1 MGSDRA
7 RITYDPHQHY
17 RSVIMQQGRVTLDA
31 DWNEAQQISEEE
43 LRRET
48 LDIVGPAG
56 TPDDGYRVVIPPPS
70 TSLPYDFLVE
80 KGTMYVGGLRTWLG
94 EPVQYS
100 NQPDWRD
107 PGPEDP
113 DWVDPATFA
122 APPTNEFIYLLLRE
136 QEVSA
141 VEDLDLKDVALGG
154 PDTAQRA
161 RLLQRFV
168 RVASQGADCA
178 SGLAA
183 AQAHWLT
190 EGLVFHPDTMRLISS
205 GRLSVGAA
213 NQQPAPNP
221 CLPQAQG
228 GYVDPDNQLIRV
240 QISGVDSLTGNPK
253 FLWGFDDA
261 SFLYRIDIDPNN
273 PQNLLL
279 QSAPVDSFH
288 QPVRGQAVEVL
299 RVAADL
305 SNGGLVAALSGF
317 PFTLDQNYDPDAQS
331 VLLPSGV
338 SLPADYLSATQSPPT
353 SLFLRVWQEE
363 KVFAPGV
370 ATVLGDTGLEVTLET
385 DSGGPFHTGDYWM
398 FAVRPSTPQ
407 TVYPER
413 YWNNFQPAEGPRL
426 WACPLAVLSWIR
438 RTGIVSADC
447 RNTFSSLINQSKSL
461 GGCCTI
467 TIKPRDLS
475 PNRTLQS
482 ILDAASNLSLQL
494 TAVQAGS
501 IGNNIVASVANVRS
515 DLSPATFDFTV
526 TETETYSG
534 LTVAQILP
542 VLGDERTNSPSLA
555 HQLTASISQDPNA
568 VPAAQNVS
576 FSDAT
581 TPSARADFY
590 NAAGAIVFTLEA
602 RGPGDGGNFTSATIA
617 NINTTVT
624 PNTFDLTL
632 TWTRTLTGLNAGN
645 CVPAIQFGLGY
656 EVTVAGPQTSISAVP
671 SEGVTQFSGGLDTSP
686 TASAISATA
695 NLFGGPVKVCLSPGT
710 YYLPQTLQISN
721 TLSHLTIEACS
732 GGATLAA
739 TPGSE
744 SLFNQGLVTITGASN
759 ITLRSLTFK
768 MPALQPL
775 NLFATLGNFDRA
787 LAGARDSQP
796 AGATASIAIRPIDC
810 ESLTVENC
818 TFNYPLTVGRELV
831 CAGVFAGG
839 ECIGLQLQGN
849 QFNGPANF
857 VSAAVTD
864 AISDLLVCGYVQLG
878 TAASVIS
885 VTGAQAGT
893 VTNAVLDDACFRN
906 NTFQNLFFPVLVLGS
921 VGSANFDANSE
932 VECPLGI
939 YLSVQSLAEIS
950 NFPAAQAIENNT
962 ALNRSGL
969 SQDFIQA
976 AIPQTVAVAASY
988 PLPSY
993 YRARNTIAVSSS
1005 PASAGSSQPA
1015 RTAAQLVQNLSTAAA
1030 AFPSQ
1035 LLALDL
1041 RISNNDFNT
1050 VVSSLQSGGTAVM
1063 IVANPKSVNSNVIMY
1078 GNRLTNRSATSPT
1091 VSITGVPQSVIN
1103 GNLIFNQQPA
1113 IAGVPAPP
1121 SLRIDGSVAVTGNI
1135 FRGQPSIPQR
1145 NATLPYGI
1153 GTLTPPMDRW
1163 EAYNTGS

>member
-17 RSVIMQQGRVTLDA
+17 RSVVMQQGRVTLEA

-80 KGTMYVGGLRTWLG
+80 KGTMYVGGVRTWLG
-94 EPVQYS
+94 EPVHYS
-100 NQPDWRD
+100 NQPEWRD

-113 DWVDPATFA
+113 DWVDPVTLA
-122 APPTNEFIYLLLRE
+122 APPANEFIYLLLRE

-141 VEDLDLKDVALGG
+141 VEDQDLKDVALGG
-154 PDTAQRA
+154 PDTVQRT

-168 RVASQGADCA
+168 RLASQGADCV

-190 EGLVFHPDTMRLISS
+190 EGLVFHPDIMRLISS

-261 SFLYRIDIDPNN
+261 SFLYRIDVDPNN

-299 RVAADL
+299 RVAAEL

-331 VLLPSGV
+331 VLLPTGV
-338 SLPADYLSATQSPPT
+338 SLPPDYLSATQSPPT
-353 SLFLRVWQEE
+353 PLFLRVWQEE

-385 DSGGPFHTGDYWM
+385 ASGGPFHTGDYWM

-438 RTGIVSADC
+438 RTGFVAADC
-447 RNTFSSLINQSKSL
+447 RNSFGNLVNLNKRQ

-475 PNRTLQS
+475 PTRTLQS

-494 TAVQAGS
+494 TAVQTGA
-501 IGNNIVASVANVRS
+501 IGNNIAVSVANVRS
-515 DLSPATFDFTV
+515 DLSPATFDVTV
-526 TETETYSG
+526 TETETYSALSVG
-534 LTVAQILP
+534 QIES
-542 VLGDERTNSPSLA
+542 VLGDERTNSPTLA
-555 HQLTASISQDPNA
+555 HQVTASVSQDPNA
-568 VPAAQNVS
+568 VPAAQTVS
-576 FSDAT
+576 FADTS

-590 NAAGAIVFTLEA
+590 SSAGAIVFTLEA
-602 RGPGDGGNFTSATIA
+602 RGTGDGGNFTTATVA
-617 NINTTVT
+617 NINTTVS

-632 TWTRTLTGLNAGN
+632 TWTRTLTSLNVGN

-656 EVTVAGPQTSISAVP
+656 EVNVAGAQAGISSVP
-671 SEGVTQFSGGLDTSP
+671 AEGVTQFSGGLDSSQ
-686 TASAISATA
+686 TAPATSATA
-695 NLFGGPVKVCLSPGT
+695 NLFGGPVKLCLSPGA

-721 TLSHLTIEACS
+721 TLSHLTIEACG

-739 TPGSE
+739 MPGSE
-744 SLFNQGLVTITGASN
+744 NLFDQGLITITGTN
-759 ITLRSLTFK
+759 GITLRDLTFK

-775 NLFATLGNFDRA
+775 NLNVAVGNFDRA
-787 LAGARDSQP
+787 FVGARSSQ
-796 AGATASIAIRPIDC
+796 ATGATASIAIRPIDC
-810 ESLTVENC
+810 QSLTIEGC
-818 TFNYPLTVGRELV
+818 TFNYPLTVGRELA
-831 CAGVFAGG
+831 CAAIFSGG
-839 ECIGLQLQGN
+839 QCLGLQLRGN

-857 VSAAVTD
+857 LAAATTAPLGDLFVFGYVHVGAAASASGSVLAVT
-864 AISDLLVCGYVQLG
+864 
-878 TAASVIS
+878 
-885 VTGAQAGT
+885 VTG
-893 VTNAVLDDACFRN
+893 AVLDDAWFVN
-906 NTFQNLFFPVLVLGS
+906 NTFQNVFFATYVLATAGEVVFDGNIIATCPLGLVLGTME
-921 VGSANFDANSE
+921 G
-932 VECPLGI
+932 LGAFFK
-939 YLSVQSLAEIS
+939 LPEGQASNASSLAGFSRE
-950 NFPAAQAIENNT
+950 FTQAVMPQ
-962 ALNRSGL
+962 AL
-969 SQDFIQA
+969 
-976 AIPQTVAVAASY
+976 AVAASY
-988 PLPSY
+988 PLPAA
-993 YRARNTIAVSSS
+993 YRPRNTVALPATQADASPAVSGPTRVLQSL
-1005 PASAGSSQPA
+1005 A
-1015 RTAAQLVQNLSTAAA
+1015 TAAEIGYFPSPLPTTSLRIGNNDINTILSPTLGGSTAV
-1030 AFPSQ
+1030 
-1035 LLALDL
+1035 LLLGNEKN
-1041 RISNNDFNT
+1041 IN
-1050 VVSSLQSGGTAVM
+1050 SSLL
-1063 IVANPKSVNSNVIMY
+1063 MY
-1078 GNRLTNRSATSPT
+1078 GNRIRSRSATAAT
-1091 VSITGVPQSVIN
+1091 VSITGIPQSIIT
-1103 GNLIFNQQPA
+1103 GNLIQNQQPA

-1121 SLRIDGSVAVTGNI
+1121 SLQVTGSVAVTGNI
-1135 FRGQPSIPQR
+1135 LRGQSTIPQR

-1153 GTLTPPMDRW
+1153 GTLAAPMDRW
-1163 EAYNTGS
+1163 EAYNTEV